1 MVLFPSHDPHWLI
14 RLDPDLRAARQGLVW
29 AVYQAAVLEF
39 DFVTLAILF
48 VVFNGKDG
56 QFRAF
61 GVSPDIVLINVDSS
75 FHYHLL
81 CEFCK
86 ASSQRLHRVYKALLC

>member
-1 MVLFPSHDPHWLI
+1 
-14 RLDPDLRAARQGLVW
+14 VW

-39 DFVTLAILF
+39 DFVTLAVLF

-61 GVSPDIVLINVDSS
+61 GISPDIVLINVDSS
-75 FHYHLL
+75 FHD
-81 CEFCK
+81 
-86 ASSQRLHRVYKALLC
+86 SSPSFVMLVNLT